1 MKLQYKG
8 YFISCHPLRSVDNY
22 WQLEIERNDIV
33 HTHIIENTKTFKEV
47 ENFAFDKIDLYSE
60 ANIQRV
66 DAQVKKYWGKK

>member
-1 MKLQYKG
+1 M
-8 YFISCHPLRSVDNY
+8 RSVDNY

-33 HTHIIENTKTFKEV
+33 HTHIIENTKTSKEV